1 MRCNGRDNAVRSRT
15 NLTFILQINSGIVTG
30 RVAAQG
36 EYMRRH
42 MKLAFAAGVLLGLG
56 ATGIASAA
64 DMAVKARPVV
74 APILYNWQG
83 CYIGGNVGG
92 AWSRMDTERVSQ
104 DTIGPAFANFGRE
117 NDSGF
122 IGGGQAGCDFMAGRD
137 LVFGV
142 QGMFD
147 FGNVNGRHQLTD
159 FPTFSETNSL
169 KYVITGTGRIGYLFT
184 PQLLAYGKFG
194 VAFMRNRNSV
204 FQPGGALSE
213 SASFTLPGMDAG
225 GGLEYMFAPHWSIF
239 AEYNYIWI
247 EDKSGQHFMAA
258 PGLFPPGEVLN
269 VKPVVQTAVV
279 GINYKFNWDAPAVVA
294 KY

>member
-1 MRCNGRDNAVRSRT
+1 
-15 NLTFILQINSGIVTG
+15 
-30 RVAAQG
+30 
-36 EYMRRH
+36 MRRH
-42 MKLAFAAGVLLGLG
+42 LELAVAAGVLLSLG

-64 DMAVKARPVV
+64 DMALKARPVV

-92 AWSRMDTERVSQ
+92 AWSRMDTERFSQ
-104 DTIGPAFANFGRE
+104 DTIGIAFANYGRE
-117 NDSGF
+117 NDSGV
-122 IGGGQAGCDFMAGRD
+122 IGGGQAGCDFMAGKD

-147 FGNVNGRHQLTD
+147 FGNVNGRHFLPD
-159 FPTFSETNSL
+159 FPTFSETNNL
-169 KYVITGTGRIGYLFT
+169 KYVITATGRIGYLFT
-184 PQLLAYGKFG
+184 PQLLAYGKVG
-194 VAFMRNRNSV
+194 VAFMRDRNSV
-204 FQPGGALSE
+204 FQPSGALFE
-213 SASFTLPGMDAG
+213 SASFTLPGMDVG

-247 EDKSGQHFMAA
+247 EDKSGQHFTAA